1 MKELKSQ
8 KNKEREYLSGEES
21 FEYWDEHDTSELL
34 ETGERIRLEVVKPDY
49 RCESCGSSR
58 IRKRMIDLPILD
70 DTVVLKR
77 TKIFFCADCKTSVFE
92 KEGFEEL
99 KDRLH
104 RLTAEVDAKAL
115 YNLVAE
121 GLASYEKKWVEREN
135 ERKVIS
141 VYFSTREGIPTKA
154 QISLLVSDPLYA
166 KLRLVT
172 SEDVR
177 NMLGLQH
184 FEDLESEAQKQ
195 NRSISQYLKLELA
208 KRLLEDSLKPS
219 VEKAGKTEQEARNR
233 NAKVRTLHIVPRT
246 VEPSYFRQEQLEPLA
261 LAAKSEEDE
270 KIVLLESDDK
280 EFVGVLQY
288 DYASAGL
295 FIEVVKDSIGLS
307 VFDAELTMDDN
318 TVEERK
324 DLKVENKK
332 VLLLPET
339 PYTEDSVS
347 EITLKMKQ

>member
-8 KNKEREYLSGEES
+8 KNKERKYLSGEES

-70 DTVVLKR
+70 GTVVLKK
-77 TKIFFCADCKTSVFE
+77 TKIFFCADCKTSVLE

-99 KDRLH
+99 GDRLH

-141 VYFSTREGIPTKA
+141 IYFSTRKGIPTKA
-154 QISLLVSDPLYA
+154 QVSLLVSDPLYA

-184 FEDLESEAQKQ
+184 LEDLESEAQKQ

-219 VEKAGKTEQEARNR
+219 AEEAGKMEQKPRNR

-246 VEPSYFRQEQLEPLA
+246 VEPSYFRQEQLEPLR
-261 LAAKSEEDE
+261 LAAKSELGKE
-270 KIVLLESDDK
+270 IVLLETDDK
-280 EFVGVLQY
+280 KFVGVLYY
-288 DYASAGL
+288 DYATATL
-295 FIEVVKDSIGLS
+295 FINIVKDAIGLS

-318 TVEERK
+318 SVQRNK
-324 DLKVENKK
+324 DLRIENSK
-332 VLLLPET
+332 VLLLSDTE
-339 PYTEDSVS
+339 YTEYKVS
-347 EITLKMKQ
+347 EITLRMK